1 MGYCDMIEHILKQEL
16 FKVLKEIEIHGL
28 EYQFR
33 RDKLDE
39 YEEATGEEENVILCK
54 GLFHQTKSYISRSVS
69 DATTTQTKGQPLIMM
84 SYANSKNIQKGDKV
98 NVSGNE
104 YRVTG
109 INNINEL
116 CIISDVSLEAVLHE
130 N

>member
-1 MGYCDMIEHILKQEL
+1 MKNILRQEL
-16 FKVLKEIEIHGL
+16 HKVVREINTHGSA
-28 EYQFR
+28 YQFY
-33 RDKLDE
+33 RDKLNE
-39 YEEATGEEENVILCK
+39 YEEATGDVENVGEIK
-54 GLFHQTKSYISRSVS
+54 GLFHQTKSYISRKVT
-69 DATTTQTKGQPLIMM
+69 DATETRTKGQPLIMM
-84 SYANSKNIQKGDKV
+84 CYEDSKSLQSGDKV
-98 NVSGNE
+98 NVAENE

>member
-1 MGYCDMIEHILKQEL
+1 MKNILRQEL
-16 FKVLKEIEIHGL
+16 HKVVREINTHGST
-28 EYQFR
+28 YQFY
-33 RDKLDE
+33 RDKLNE
-39 YEEATGEEENVILCK
+39 YEEATGDVKDVAEIK
-54 GLFHQTKSYISRSVS
+54 GLFHQTKSYISRKVT
-69 DATTTQTKGQPLIMM
+69 DATETRTKGQPLIMM
-84 SYANSKNIQKGDKV
+84 CYEDSKGIQNGDKV
-98 NVSGNE
+98 NVAENE

>member
-1 MGYCDMIEHILKQEL
+1 MIVHVLRQEL
-16 FKVLKEIEIHGL
+16 HKVVREINTHGST
-28 EYQFR
+28 YQFY
-33 RDKLDE
+33 RDKLNE
-39 YEEATGEEENVILCK
+39 YEETTGDVENVGEIK
-54 GLFHQTKSYISRSVS
+54 GLFHQTKSYISRKVT
-69 DATTTQTKGQPLIMM
+69 DATETRTKGQPLIMM
-84 SYANSKNIQKGDKV
+84 CYEDSKGIQNGDKV
-98 NVSGNE
+98 NVAENE

>member
-1 MGYCDMIEHILKQEL
+1 MIKNILRQEL
-16 FKVLKEIEIHGL
+16 HKVVREINTHGST
-28 EYQFR
+28 YQFY
-33 RDKLDE
+33 RDKLNE
-39 YEEATGEEENVILCK
+39 YEEATGEVEDVVEIK
-54 GLFHQTKSYISRSVS
+54 GLFHQTKSYISRKVT
-69 DATTTQTKGQPLIMM
+69 DATETRTKGQPLIMM
-84 SYANSKNIQKGDKV
+84 CYEDSKSIQNGDKV
-98 NVSGNE
+98 NVAENE